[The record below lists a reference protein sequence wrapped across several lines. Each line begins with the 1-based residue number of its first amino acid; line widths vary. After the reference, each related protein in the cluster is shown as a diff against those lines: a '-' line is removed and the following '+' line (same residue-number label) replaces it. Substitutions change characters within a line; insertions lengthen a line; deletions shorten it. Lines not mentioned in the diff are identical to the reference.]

1 MPSPITSAEPP
12 GEPFPAPGEPLPARG
27 EPLPATGEPLCAPGP
42 ARLPELEFVPV
53 PAGWPPY
60 DCEVHGA
67 GCPSAL
73 DGAVWARRLAVSEE
87 AGWAAG
93 PGWDGGP
100 RQDGGHGQ
108 DGDPRPGGGPRQD
121 SGRRL
126 DGGGRLDV
134 GGRLDGGGPLG
145 AGTGVSPTVAGETT
159 AWPRQFGQVIIEV
172 LAGRR
177 ASRQLT
183 AWTTDNARAQV
194 ETLVRDLASLYPP
207 QIQRI
212 IASRPAARV
221 VEMTMVVRFGPRSRA
236 LALRFE
242 QAPGRKAAPG
252 LPARQARW
260 LCTDIETG

>member
-12 GEPFPAPGEPLPARG
+12 GEPPGEAPN
-27 EPLPATGEPLCAPGP
+27 TPGP

-67 GCPSAL
+67 GCSSTP
-73 DGAVWARRLAVSEE
+73 DGAVWPAALAVREDEGDE

-93 PGWDGGP
+93 PGWDGGAQQEGD
-100 RQDGGHGQ
+100 RQ
-108 DGDPRPGGGPRQD
+108 P
-121 SGRRL
+121 
-126 DGGGRLDV
+126 
-134 GGRLDGGGPLG
+134 G
-145 AGTGVSPTVAGETT
+145 AGMGASPVAAGETT
-159 AWPRQFGQVIIEV
+159 AWPRQFGQVIVEV

-177 ASRQLT
+177 ASRQLM

-194 ETLVRDLASLYPP
+194 EVLVRDLASLHPP

-212 IASRPAARV
+212 ITSRPAARV

-242 QAPGRKAAPG
+242 HAPGRRAAPG